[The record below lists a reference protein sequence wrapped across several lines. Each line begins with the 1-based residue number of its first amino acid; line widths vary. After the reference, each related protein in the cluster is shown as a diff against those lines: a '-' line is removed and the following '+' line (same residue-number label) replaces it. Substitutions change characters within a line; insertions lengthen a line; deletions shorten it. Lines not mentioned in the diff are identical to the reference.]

1 MDKSRYRSS
10 FRIVGRF
17 GWSSYLESFYIAV
30 EVLRIL
36 I

>member
-1 MDKSRYRSS
+1 MDKGCYRSS
-10 FRIVGRF
+10 VRSVGRF
-17 GWSSYLESFYIAV
+17 GWSGYLESFYIAV

>member
-1 MDKSRYRSS
+1 MDKSCYRSS
-10 FRIVGRF
+10 VRIVGRPW
-17 GWSSYLESFYIAV
+17 WSGYLESFYIAV